1 VSTEAYLLPVTVSA
15 EDQLPGHVE
24 YIATLAAHAI

>member
-1 VSTEAYLLPVTVSA
+1 LPVTVSA